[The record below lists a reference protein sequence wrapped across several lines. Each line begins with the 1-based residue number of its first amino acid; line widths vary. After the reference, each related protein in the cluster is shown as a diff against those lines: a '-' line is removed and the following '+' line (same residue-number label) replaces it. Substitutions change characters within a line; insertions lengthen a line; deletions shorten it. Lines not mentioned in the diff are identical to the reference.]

1 VGQDSYGLL
10 IALMVIVLQRF
21 CSDSLQHII
30 STSLLD
36 HFTILPCLLNRPLR
50 VRPIPCAFFYSFLIP
65 TVTSISHS
73 LSNNNKNND
82 IMSDHPLSSVLF
94 LLAYL
99 MIQLKKSLISVL
111 PLGSIFI
118 GIMFNIC
125 IVWLSFMFSLLRYR
139 AHNIAKPTNDTIKNR
154 DKQRVN
160 LLPLLLIDDTNM
172 LCQLC
177 SNLSNCSLT

>member
-1 VGQDSYGLL
+1 
-10 IALMVIVLQRF
+10 
-21 CSDSLQHII
+21 
-30 STSLLD
+30 
-36 HFTILPCLLNRPLR
+36 
-50 VRPIPCAFFYSFLIP
+50 
-65 TVTSISHS
+65 
-73 LSNNNKNND
+73 
-82 IMSDHPLSSVLF
+82 MSDHPLSSVLF

-160 LLPLLLIDDTNM
+160 LLPLLLI
-172 LCQLC
+172 
-177 SNLSNCSLT
+177 